1 MIDPTEIFRDIV
13 EMIQATVRQPVAVTA
28 ETRIASDLGL
38 DSVAVM
44 DFVME
49 LEDRFD
55 VSISLDRIAEI
66 EAVGDLVRTISELK
80 EHAFA

>member
-1 MIDPTEIFRDIV
+1 MIDPADIFRDVV
-13 EMIQATVRQPVAVTA
+13 EMIQSTLSRQVTVTP

-66 EAVGDLVRTISELK
+66 EAVGDLVRTIGELK
-80 EHAFA
+80 GHAAA